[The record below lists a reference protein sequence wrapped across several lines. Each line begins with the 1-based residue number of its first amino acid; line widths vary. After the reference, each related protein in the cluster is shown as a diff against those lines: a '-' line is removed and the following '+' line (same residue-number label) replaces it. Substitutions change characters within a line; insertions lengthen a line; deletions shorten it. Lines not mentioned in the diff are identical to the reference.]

1 MKTGKLLWTFHVV
14 PQEGEFGNDTWG
26 NESWKVAGD
35 LGSWNPMTADE
46 QLGYVYIP
54 LSAPTASSYG
64 GWRPGA
70 NLYSESLV
78 ALDAKTGKRVWH
90 YQMIHHDLWD
100 TTMSG
105 RRRWA
110 TSRSTAGGS
119 RR

>member
-1 MKTGKLLWTFHVV
+1 M

-26 NESWKVAGD
+26 NESWKIAGD

-70 NLYSESLV
+70 NLYSE
-78 ALDAKTGKRVWH
+78 AW
-90 YQMIHHDLWD
+90 
-100 TTMSG
+100 
-105 RRRWA
+105 
-110 TSRSTAGGS
+110 SRST
-119 RR
+119 RRPASACGTTR